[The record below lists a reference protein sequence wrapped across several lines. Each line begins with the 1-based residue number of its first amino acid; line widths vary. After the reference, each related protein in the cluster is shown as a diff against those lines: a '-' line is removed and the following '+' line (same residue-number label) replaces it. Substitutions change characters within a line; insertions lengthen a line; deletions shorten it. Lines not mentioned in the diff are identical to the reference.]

1 METVLKFKGKW
12 RDYQQRILD
21 NLNYHLA
28 DNKIHVVAAPGA
40 GKTTLGIEVI
50 ARINKP
56 TMILAPTITIR
67 DQWKQR
73 IIDAFLNG
81 NSESIISTNIR
92 EPEFITVITYQ
103 SLLAAFCGR
112 EDDEK
117 EELSSEENDVE
128 EDEKETTFNRLNKD
142 KANEVIAI
150 LKKAKIDILCFDE
163 AHHLRN
169 EWWKALMYLIEH
181 LNPKQM
187 VSLTATPPYDADT
200 TEWQRYSELCGS
212 IDEVISIPELVQN
225 GDLCPHQD
233 FIHFSLLRQ
242 TESEELK
249 KSVERTSAFINFLL
263 SDEKLQNVIS
273 KYLAEEDIEIIL
285 DTPKAYMAL
294 AAYLKAALVAIPSSF
309 LKIFDFKEK
318 DIPKFN
324 DEYKKIFL
332 NFILFKDNKKLND
345 KNKELIEDI
354 YNRAKAAGVIYN
366 KSVYLNDSPKVR
378 RQIANSLG
386 KLDSIKDI
394 VELETK
400 ALKDKLRMVILT
412 DYIKYDITDCS
423 VLGVIPIW
431 QTLKERK
438 DISLCVLTG
447 SIILIPAAV
456 KEAFNERIKQKNLD
470 GYVSSVPFDRDENFL
485 KVTSKG
491 AKKSCIVELITDLF
505 NDGHLTVMV
514 GTQALLGEGWDAPS
528 INSLILSSTVS
539 SYMLSNQM
547 RGRAIRKDRNNPD
560 KVSNIWHLASVKV
573 LTFMESFK
581 QQMPSKTQTE
591 TEPNVQLFDYLQLC
605 QRFKG
610 YEAPAFKEPYYI
622 ENGIERILPDE
633 FNKMI
638 KYDTSGIKE
647 SDFIN
652 INAGMKMQASN
663 REHTKELWQ
672 KGLVK
677 QYNTPEQSLRT
688 GVSTTERMT
697 EFYYSGGF
705 YSILLSWFS
714 IFGVLAVFFFKAGLY
729 MFGLIAIICFIVV
742 MFQPTI
748 KYLKCSS
755 PEKIMRQ
762 IGIVIL
768 ETLSYMGEIK
778 TNMQRINIQC
788 KQNPLDM
795 SIFFSVTNVS
805 PEENNIIIKSIM
817 EFLDPIENPRYIF
830 IRKGI
835 KGKLQT
841 TDYHAIPAIIGQKK
855 ENTDIFKGLWNKYIG
870 ECDVVYTRS
879 IEGRKLLIKARKE
892 AFSELVQDSKSK
904 KLSRYE

>member
-1 METVLKFKGKW
+1 MDNVLKFNGKW
-12 RDYQQRILD
+12 RDYQKRILD
-21 NLNYHLA
+21 NLNFHLS

-50 ARINKP
+50 ARLNKH
-56 TMILAPTITIR
+56 TIILAPTITIR

-73 IIDAFLNG
+73 IIEAFLNG
-81 NSESIISTNIR
+81 NSEEIISTNIR
-92 EPEFITVITYQ
+92 NPQFITVITYQ
-103 SLLAAFCGR
+103 SLLSAFCGK
-112 EDDEK
+112 EDNEQQEVQEN
-117 EELSSEENDVE
+117 EELIEEENE
-128 EDEKETTFNRLNKD
+128 GINFNRLNKE
-142 KANEVIAI
+142 KANEVISI
-150 LKKAKIDILCFDE
+150 LKKAKTDILCFDE

-169 EWWKALMYLIEH
+169 EWWKALMYLIEN
-181 LNPKQM
+181 LKPKQM

-200 TEWQRYSELCGS
+200 TEWKRYSELCGS

-242 TESEELK
+242 TETEELK
-249 KSVERTSAFINFLL
+249 KSVERTSSFINSLL
-263 SDEKLQNVIS
+263 NDEKLKTAVG
-273 KYLAEEDIEIIL
+273 KYLKEEDLEIIL
-285 DTPKAYMAL
+285 DSPKTYIAL
-294 AAYLKAALVAIPSSF
+294 AAYLKAALVTVPSAF
-309 LKIFDFKEK
+309 LEIFDFAEK

-324 DEYKKIFL
+324 DEYKKLFL
-332 NFILFKDNKKLND
+332 NFILFKDNKKFNE

-354 YNRAKAAGVIYN
+354 FNRAKTAGIVYN
-366 KSVYLNDSPKVR
+366 KSVYLNDSPKIR
-378 RQIANSLG
+378 KKIANSLG

-400 ALKDKLRMVILT
+400 ALKEKLRMVILT

-431 QTLKERK
+431 QTLKERN

-447 SIILIPAAV
+447 SIILIPSAI
-456 KEAFNERIKQKNLD
+456 KEVFDKRIEEGNLQE
-470 GYVSSVPFDRDENFL
+470 YVSSIPFERDNNYL
-485 KVTSKG
+485 KITAKG
-491 AKKSCIVELITDLF
+491 SKKSCIVELITGLF

-573 LTFMESFK
+573 LTFMENFK
-581 QQMPSKTQTE
+581 QQMPSKAQTE
-591 TEPNVQLFDYLQLC
+591 AEPTIQLFDYLQLC

-622 ENGIERILPDE
+622 ENGIERILPEE
-633 FNKMI
+633 FNKMM
-638 KYDTSGIKE
+638 KYDISRIKE
-647 SDFIN
+647 SDFTN
-652 INAGMKMQASN
+652 INAQMKTLAAN

-677 QYNTPEQSLRT
+677 EYNAPEQSLRT
-688 GVSTTERMT
+688 GVSTTEKMT
-697 EFYYSGGF
+697 NFYYSGGYF
-705 YSILLSWFS
+705 SILASRFS
-714 IFGVLAVFFFKAGLY
+714 IFGVLALFFLKVGLY
-729 MFGLIAIICFIVV
+729 LFALIAIACFVVV
-742 MFQPTI
+742 MFNPTI

-778 TNMQRINIQC
+778 TVLQRVNIQC
-788 KQNPLDM
+788 KQNPIDM

-805 PEENNIIIKSIM
+805 PEENNLIIKSIM
-817 EFLDPIENPRYIF
+817 EFLNPIENPRYIF
-830 IRKGI
+830 IRKGN

-841 TDYHAIPAIIGQKK
+841 TDYHSIPTVIGQKK
-855 ENTDIFKGLWNKYIG
+855 ENTDVFKGLWNKYIG
-870 ECDVVYTRS
+870 ECDVIYTRS